1 MPLAV
6 GAEGE
11 GGGEVWCLD
20 VRVQSQREAGSEMQ
34 KQEEVTGPGLPGS
47 SLTTKTLS
55 EGVGGGAQWT
65 PSYDGWRNE

>member
-20 VRVQSQREAGSEMQ
+20 VRAQSQREAGSKMQ
-34 KQEEVTGPGLPGS
+34 KQEDVTGLGLW
-47 SLTTKTLS
+47 LLKAW
-55 EGVGGGAQWT
+55 VKFDHQ
-65 PSYDGWRNE
+65 DFK